1 MWFFSW
7 QVFHKQ
13 VAMAKAGDNV
23 GVLLRGMKKDV
34 IQRGMFLCKPDSQKQ
49 TDQVNATV
57 YIRTK
62 EEGGRTKPI
71 TNNYIN
77 QVWFGHTEL
86 KA

>member
-1 MWFFSW
+1 
-7 QVFHKQ
+7 
-13 VAMAKAGDNV
+13 MAKAGDNV

-49 TDQVNATV
+49 TDQVNATI

-77 QVWFGHTEL
+77 QVWFWSHLVKSLGINSVL
-86 KA
+86 FSG